1 MTKNPMI
8 SGDHFR
14 LGTFSTNCSSGMT
27 PTKIAERWD
36 NSWDNNL
43 TLAKMLDDAGIDFTL
58 QDVCDIFRDTPY
70 FVNLRPGGAYVAKD
84 LFEIQSSLVV
94 SRAR

>member
-1 MTKNPMI
+1 MRFYDRLSNIKYNLKSNKEPTMTQNPML
-8 SGDHFR
+8 SGDRFR

-43 TLAKMLDDAGIDFTL
+43 MLAKICLLYT
-58 QDVCDIFRDTPY
+58 
-70 FVNLRPGGAYVAKD
+70 
-84 LFEIQSSLVV
+84 
-94 SRAR
+94 SRCV